1 MLARAHCC
9 LDAAPASVR
18 EGRRFARALLKRWG
32 LQQLD
37 HAVTLLVSET
47 VTNAIIHARSPVEL
61 AIAASD
67 HDLRVE
73 VWDNSPAEPV
83 LVDERGGDLGPS
95 GRGMVLVDALAD
107 RWGCDRVDGGGK
119 VVWFE
124 LEVGSDS

>member
-1 MLARAHCC
+1 MVAQARCR

-18 EGRRFARALLKRWG
+18 EGRRFARALLQRWG

-61 AIAASD
+61 AIVASEN
-67 HDLRVE
+67 DLRVE
-73 VWDNSPAEPV
+73 VRDNSPVAPV
-83 LVDERGGDLGPS
+83 LSDGGSGDLGPS